1 MLRFH
6 GMHSISTSI
15 MQQNAPHYNYLT
27 LSLQGKR
34 ESLMKHLKSHSLDI
48 VQLLM
53 ATLTRVEQLE
63 TKQRDSDATI
73 TTLIQRLN
81 KADTENNEMEKKL
94 HELEKS
100 NRFGKNEDNQQRAL
114 SKYDSHH
121 HSDEYEDPVKP
132 NSIEKARLT
141 SLIPLNSHLG
151 NGTFSLAKWN
161 DTGGSQDTRVYH
173 MKEQIESHDTQLLK
187 MSDSLQKVQS
197 HMTQYAIAMDEVRM
211 RQDILDVKTTN
222 GILIWKISDIR
233 RRFRDAVDGRTIS
246 LYSHAPFYTSPH
258 GYRMCIR
265 TYLNGDGIGKG
276 THLSLF
282 FVLMHSEQD
291 NLLPWPFKQS
301 VRFTLINQK
310 NPAASITEAFIPDTK
325 SASFQKPEN
334 DMNVAS
340 GFPKFARQS
349 VLQDENFTLGNIN
362 AE

>member
-1 MLRFH
+1 
-6 GMHSISTSI
+6 
-15 MQQNAPHYNYLT
+15 
-27 LSLQGKR
+27 
-34 ESLMKHLKSHSLDI
+34 MKHLKSHSLDI

-81 KADTENNEMEKKL
+81 KVDTENNEMEKKL

-100 NRFGKNEDNQQRAL
+100 NRFGKNEDTQERAL

-132 NSIEKARLT
+132 NSIVKTRPM

-161 DTGGSQDTRVYH
+161 DTGVVQDTRVYH
-173 MKEQIESHDTQLLK
+173 MKEQIESHNTQLLK

-222 GILIWKISDIR
+222 GILIWKIPDIR

-246 LYSHAPFYTSPH
+246 LYSPPFYTSPH

-276 THLSLF
+276 THISLF

-349 VLQDENFTLGNIN
+349 VLQDENFTLGNMIFIKCRVDIAGLN
-362 AE
+362 LID